1 MPANLSVKSSAN
13 AEQGTAHASRFV
25 DKQWLRQQL
34 AQMDAAM
41 GFVLDPLA
49 TAQAARALMLAD
61 GIRPEDNEAS
71 QEMSHLRYKE
81 DFRDNP

>member
-1 MPANLSVKSSAN
+1 MPTNLSMKSSAN

-34 AQMDAAM
+34 AEIDAAT
-41 GFVLDPLA
+41 GFVLDPMA
-49 TAQAARALMLAD
+49 TAQTARALMLAD

-71 QEMSHLRYKE
+71 REIMRLRDEQHLAG
-81 DFRDNP
+81 